1 MMVSMINTVI
11 WENRTGY
18 NASYRLRNYGAEYIH
33 LAVPRGSVTRAGIMS
48 TQEIDRALPQFMFY
62 NLWVGMTRYNSGVDL
77 VLAPEEGTDLMTQ
90 LKALTIWGA
99 YYVLREDRLGSLEP
113 GKLADFVV
121 LDQDVFSVAR
131 DDIPDVKVLMTV
143 IGGDTVHLMPDL
155 ATSIGADAVGPST
168 WPGKPLETRYVF
180 RGPPE
185 LPEYMKQTR

>member
-18 NASYRLRNYGAEYIH
+18 DASYRLRNYGAEYMH
-33 LAVPRGSVTRAGIMS
+33 LSVPRNSVTKAGIMN
-48 TQEIDRALPQFMFY
+48 TQEIDRALPHFLFY
-62 NLWVGMTRYNSGVDL
+62 NVWVGMTRYNSGVDL

-121 LDQDVFSVAR
+121 LDRDLLSIPR
-131 DDIPDVKVLMTV
+131 DDIPNTRVLMTV
-143 IGGDTVHLMPDL
+143 LGGKTIHLLPGL
-155 ATSIGADAVGPST
+155 ASELNDVAVGPIN
-168 WPGKPLETRYVF
+168 WPSKPLENRFVF
-180 RGPPE
+180 KGPPGI
-185 LPEYMKQTR
+185 PEYMKQR